1 MVFVVSGP
9 SGCGKSTLIR
19 RVMERLPGLRFS
31 VSHTTRLPRPA
42 EKDGVDYYFIS
53 EAKFAR
59 MVRDGRFVE
68 WAVVHGHSYGT
79 SLAELRRAGRGT
91 DLILDIDVQGARQAR
106 ERIPGAV
113 LVFVMPPSA
122 EELERRLLARGQ
134 DGPEAVARRL
144 RDARAEVREYARF
157 DFVVVN
163 DELDRAVEEL
173 AAVIVAARCRA
184 KTRAA
189 VLRPVLGSFSRRG
202 GGK

>member
-9 SGCGKSTLIR
+9 SGCGKSTLIQ
-19 RVMERLPGLRFS
+19 RVMDKIPGLRFS
-31 VSHTTRLPRPA
+31 VSHTTRPPRPS
-42 EKDGVDYYFIS
+42 EKDGVDYHFIS

-79 SLAELRRAGRGT
+79 SLAELRRADRGT
-91 DLILDIDVQGARQAR
+91 DLILDIDVQGARQVR

-113 LVFVMPPSA
+113 LVFIMPPSA

-134 DGPEAVARRL
+134 DEPEAVARRL
-144 RDARAEVREYARF
+144 KDARAEIREYARF

-163 DELDRAVEEL
+163 DELDKAVEEL
-173 AAVIVAARCRA
+173 VAVVVAARCRVGS
-184 KTRAA
+184 RAA
-189 VLRPVLGSFSRRG
+189 VLRSVLRSFSRRG

>member
-19 RVMERLPGLRFS
+19 RVMEKLPGLRFS
-31 VSHTTRLPRPA
+31 VSHTTRPPRPS
-42 EKDGVDYYFIS
+42 ERDGVDYHFIS

-68 WAVVHGHSYGT
+68 WAVVHGHRYGT
-79 SLAELRRAGRGT
+79 SLAELKRAGKGT
-91 DLILDIDVQGARQAR
+91 DLVLDVDVQGARQAR

-173 AAVIVAARCRA
+173 AAVIVAARCRVG
-184 KTRAA
+184 TRAS

-202 GGK
+202 GRR